1 MRISCA
7 CVVGLLSSVLPAQ
20 TTHVVGPG
28 GFAQVD
34 LALAVAAPGDVIL
47 VQPGTYGPFTA
58 TLDVTIRAAA
68 PGTVTV
74 GGTFPL
80 ASSSQVLLDAGERVH
95 LVDLKLTGIFS
106 SGGTTVLDRCEVTLF
121 FFGGGARVTNGTLV
135 LQGCQLTGSNG
146 TEAAG
151 LHATNATVTAIDC
164 NIRGIDVGS
173 FEGPPPGYGIYLDN
187 SDLYGSRLT
196 VVGGSGYGSLYP
208 SAEAMKAIGSSH
220 VWVSD
225 STFSNGGL
233 CPVDAALG
241 RLARCV
247 LPPGCPPGISNTGPM
262 LGLHF
267 PPMTSPSAVWLEF
280 RTAAANEAVGVYLS
294 SGLGFATLPLLEQP
308 ILLDV
313 ANALPFA
320 LVVADATGHA
330 TAACAIPAGF
340 TGLEFWFQGISG
352 ASVPLQLSP
361 VGGGIVRAPSGPLSI
376 TLVDPVSAAV
386 GAAITVTGAN
396 FLPGLTVAV
405 NSMPIVPTSV
415 TSTQVVFPYPAGI
428 ACDSQ
433 VSLTNPNGQVAAA
446 PLNPTPVVSG
456 TLPGSGTAA
465 GNQLCVVQGS
475 GFVAGTTVTI
485 GGAVASVLTSGTVA
499 LIVRTPPGTPG
510 TASVVITTP
519 GGCTASTTYTY
530 L

>member
-1 MRISCA
+1 
-7 CVVGLLSSVLPAQ
+7 
-20 TTHVVGPG
+20 
-28 GFAQVD
+28 
-34 LALAVAAPGDVIL
+34 
-47 VQPGTYGPFTA
+47 
-58 TLDVTIRAAA
+58 
-68 PGTVTV
+68 
-74 GGTFPL
+74 
-80 ASSSQVLLDAGERVH
+80 
-95 LVDLKLTGIFS
+95 
-106 SGGTTVLDRCEVTLF
+106 
-121 FFGGGARVTNGTLV
+121 
-135 LQGCQLTGSNG
+135 
-146 TEAAG
+146 
-151 LHATNATVTAIDC
+151 
-164 NIRGIDVGS
+164 
-173 FEGPPPGYGIYLDN
+173 
-187 SDLYGSRLT
+187 
-196 VVGGSGYGSLYP
+196 
-208 SAEAMKAIGSSH
+208 
-220 VWVSD
+220 
-225 STFSNGGL
+225 
-233 CPVDAALG
+233 
-241 RLARCV
+241 
-247 LPPGCPPGISNTGPM
+247 
-262 LGLHF
+262 
-267 PPMTSPSAVWLEF
+267 MTSPSAVWLEF